1 MPLSRSRDYLSIGEV
16 LDSVKVDFPDISI
29 SKIRFL
35 EAEGLI
41 APERTASGYR
51 KFYEGDVARLRYIL
65 ALQRDHFLPL
75 RVIKDR
81 LRDVDSNGGTIGEP
95 PSGPGAAAGSVVTG
109 SAASGGTN
117 GATGDLTSIQLSR
130 EELKKA
136 ANLSE
141 PELKGLDDYGILTVP
156 ENGNYDENDLIVAKA
171 ARRFFDFGVEPR
183 HLRMYRQF
191 AEREAAFFEQIVAP
205 GARRR
210 DPTAAEQAAKAVRE
224 LAGLSRQ
231 LKEAALRSSLREIL

>member
-16 LDSVKVDFPDISI
+16 LETVKADFPDISI

-41 APERTASGYR
+41 APERTSSGYR
-51 KFYEGDVARLRYIL
+51 KFFDDDLARLRYIL
-65 ALQRDHFLPL
+65 SLQRDHFLPL
-75 RVIKDR
+75 RVIKER
-81 LRDVDSNGGTIGEP
+81 LKDADSSGGSFPEP
-95 PSGPGAAAGSVVTG
+95 ATSPASKVSPRAAA
-109 SAASGGTN
+109 SAASGSGN
-117 GATGDLTSIQLSR
+117 GAAAALTSIQLDR
-130 EELKKA
+130 DELKKA

-141 PELKGLDDYGILTVP
+141 AELKGLEDFGILAAR
-156 ENGNYDENDLIVAKA
+156 EGGSYDENDLVVAKA

-210 DPTAAEQAAKAVRE
+210 DPTAQAEAMKSVQE
-224 LAGLSRQ
+224 LTGLSRQ

>member
-16 LDSVKVDFPDISI
+16 LESVRADFPDVSI

-41 APERTASGYR
+41 VPERTASGYR
-51 KFYEGDVARLRYIL
+51 KFYESDVARLRYIL
-65 ALQRDHFLPL
+65 SLQRDQFLPL
-75 RVIKDR
+75 RVIKQR
-81 LRDVDSNGGTIGEP
+81 LRDADANGGI
-95 PSGPGAAAGSVVTG
+95 PSDVAAGSSQETG
-109 SAASGGTN
+109 KSSGGN
-117 GATGDLTSIQLSR
+117 GAVAALTSVQLDR
-130 EELKKA
+130 DELRSA

-141 PELKGLDDYGILTVP
+141 TEMQGLEEFGILARPASGT
-156 ENGNYDENDLIVAKA
+156 YDENDLVVARA

-191 AEREAAFFEQIVAP
+191 AEREAAFFEQIVGP

-210 DPTAAEQAAKAVRE
+210 DPSAQTEATESVHE
-224 LAGLSRQ
+224 LAALSRQ

>member
-16 LDSVKVDFPDISI
+16 LDSVKADFSDISI

-65 ALQRDHFLPL
+65 SLQRDHFLPL

-81 LRDVDSNGGTIGEP
+81 LRDADSNGGVLPEP
-95 PSGPGAAAGSVVTG
+95 TLEASAPKKRATEAGAAPSAGG
-109 SAASGGTN
+109 N
-117 GATGDLTSIQLSR
+117 GANALTSLQLSR
-130 EELKKA
+130 DELKKG

-141 PELKGLDDYGILTVP
+141 PELKGLEDYGILAVP
-156 ENGNYDENDLIVAKA
+156 DNGSYDENDLIVAKA

-210 DPTAAEQAAKAVRE
+210 DPTAQAQAARSVQE

>member
-1 MPLSRSRDYLSIGEV
+1 MPLARSRDYLSIGEV
-16 LDSVKVDFPDISI
+16 LDSIKEDFPDISI

-41 APERTASGYR
+41 SPERTPSGYR

-65 ALQRDHFLPL
+65 SLQRDHFLPL
-75 RVIKDR
+75 RVIKEK
-81 LRDVDSNGGTIGEP
+81 LRDADSNGGAYPTESAP
-95 PSGPGAAAGSVVTG
+95 QTTAATPSRGARGNGATSESVVTG
-109 SAASGGTN
+109 V
-117 GATGDLTSIQLSR
+117 QLSR
-130 EELKKA
+130 DELKSA

-141 PELKGLDDYGILTVP
+141 PELKGLEEFGILAP
-156 ENGNYDENDLIVAKA
+156 GDGPYDENDLVVAKA
-171 ARRFFDFGVEPR
+171 ARRFFDYGVEPR

-191 AEREAAFFEQIVAP
+191 ADREAAFFEQIVAP

-210 DPTAAEQAAKAVRE
+210 DPSAQDQAAQSVNE

-231 LKEAALRSSLREIL
+231 LKEAALRSSLRELL